1 MIEIKFPL
9 ITSFKVPNLKS
20 ELNMRLSKSQIFV
33 LKIEKN
39 PQKLFPFSGEKKTI
53 VFNVIETDCIEKN
66 SNYCKN

>member
-9 ITSFKVPNLKS
+9 TSFKVPNLKS

-39 PQKLFPFSGEKKTI
+39 PQKLFPFSGEKKR
-53 VFNVIETDCIEKN
+53 
-66 SNYCKN
+66 